1 MQGVVIIVDAHAQ
14 PSEVI
19 MINAILIFICS
30 HNGAHSHAM
39 LLYVISIYLFTHNQS
54 GHEL

>member
-1 MQGVVIIVDAHAQ
+1 MVIIVDAHAQ

-39 LLYVISIYLFTHNQS
+39 LLYVISIYLFTQS
-54 GHEL
+54 KWS